1 MKTSRNRLA
10 IAAAMSMILMA
21 PTDGE
26 ASTNAGAATTAI
38 PPAPAKAPTKAEVK
52 AAAAVEKATAKAKE
66 KADKEAAAKTA
77 AAAKTEKVEQNGVTR
92 PASGKTKLVWD
103 IADAMSKELKAPV
116 SRKAI
121 TDALIA
127 APHLLV
133 IGTIHTQY
141 GKWRKFHGLVK
152 EVAAP
157 APAEVAVETG
167 AETAAE

>member
-1 MKTSRNRLA
+1 MKTSRVLFA
-10 IAAAMSMILMA
+10 TAMMACLMS

-26 ASTNAGAATTAI
+26 ASTNAGAAPTAI
-38 PPAPAKAPTKAEVK
+38 PPAPVKAPTKAEQK
-52 AAAAVEKATAKAKE
+52 AADKKVKDDAKAKDKAEKEAKAKE
-66 KADKEAAAKTA
+66 A

-116 SRKAI
+116 TRKAV

-157 APAEVAVETG
+157 AEAPAPAGEAP
-167 AETAAE
+167 AAE